1 MALQGRL
8 HQPVFQN
15 HPPDQ
20 TSHDAT
26 GAEVT
31 TEAPGPTPA
40 ARDATLPGPP
50 GAVSRQTWETRAG
63 EAAFPLDLER
73 CVLMDWA
80 PAASSKKWKRRN
92 TFPGVGPVKE
102 EEAPGRSVTRGL
114 CTLTWTGFNVPPVRL
129 GREDPG
135 RSLSGTSAALSLTR
149 RSR

>member
-1 MALQGRL
+1 MPLCRASLNSWPLEEKKVGAVALQGHL

-26 GAEVT
+26 GAEVI

-50 GAVSRQTWETRAG
+50 GAISRQTWETHAG

-73 CVLMDWA
+73 
-80 PAASSKKWKRRN
+80 
-92 TFPGVGPVKE
+92 
-102 EEAPGRSVTRGL
+102 
-114 CTLTWTGFNVPPVRL
+114 
-129 GREDPG
+129 
-135 RSLSGTSAALSLTR
+135 
-149 RSR
+149 